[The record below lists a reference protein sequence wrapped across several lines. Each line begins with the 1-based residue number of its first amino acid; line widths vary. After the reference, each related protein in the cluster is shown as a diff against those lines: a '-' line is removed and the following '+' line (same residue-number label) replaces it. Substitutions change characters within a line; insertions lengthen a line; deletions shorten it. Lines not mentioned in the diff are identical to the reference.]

1 MALEIRKEDIREDEP
16 KNKIEYQSFSLSLS
30 YENKKTW
37 DFGSTEFLPI
47 HLERH
52 PCIYARLMYR
62 LSKKFIEWLN
72 NNNKKYAVTLDGNY
86 IERD

>member
-1 MALEIRKEDIREDEP
+1 
-16 KNKIEYQSFSLSLS
+16 
-30 YENKKTW
+30 
-37 DFGSTEFLPI
+37 
-47 HLERH
+47 
-52 PCIYARLMYR
+52 